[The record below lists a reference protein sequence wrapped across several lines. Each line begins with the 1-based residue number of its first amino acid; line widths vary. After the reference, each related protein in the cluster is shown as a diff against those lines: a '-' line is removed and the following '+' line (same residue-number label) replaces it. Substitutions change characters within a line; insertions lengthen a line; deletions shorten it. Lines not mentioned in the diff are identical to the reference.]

1 MVPRFFVPRKTR
13 GFYIGGYM
21 KVIIISGKART
32 GKSTVANIMKD
43 YFDEKGLKAI
53 ILAYARYI
61 KMFAKD
67 VSNWDGSEEA
77 KPRALLQEIGTD
89 IIRKKIDNDF
99 FVRRMTE
106 DIKLYSYFMDVA
118 IISDA
123 RFIDEIE
130 YIKKHFKNTI
140 TINIV
145 KSNLETDLTKKEQ
158 THPSET
164 SLDNYNK
171 YDYILD
177 NDGSIKELKEKIISI
192 IKEAL

>member
-32 GKSTVANIMKD
+32 GKSTVANIMKE
-43 YFDEKGLKAI
+43 YFDEKGLKTI

-177 NDGSIKELKEKIISI
+177 NDGSIEELKEKIISI

>member
-32 GKSTVANIMKD
+32 GKSTVANIMKE
-43 YFDEKGLKAI
+43 YFDEKGLKTI

-177 NDGSIKELKEKIISI
+177 NDGSIEELKEKIINI
-192 IKEAL
+192 IKEDL